1 MAAQAWQIYNEF
13 KATLG
18 LKALN
23 LNTDAMKMAL
33 FTSASNAANVALVT
47 AQYATLTNELAN
59 GNGYTTGGFTL
70 GSVSYSQTAGTA
82 HFVVGTATWT
92 ASGGNLVFRFAV
104 IYDNT
109 ATNKDLICYSTLDN
123 TPADVTITDGTTLN
137 VTINASGV
145 FTLA

>member
-23 LNTDAMKMAL
+23 LNADTMKEAL
-33 FTSASNAANVALVT
+33 FTSASNAGSVSLAT

-59 GNGYTTGGFTL
+59 GNGYTTGGVTL
-70 GSVSYSQTAGTA
+70 GSVAYSQTGGTA
-82 HFVVGTATWT
+82 KFTVGTASWT

-104 IYDNT
+104 IYDFT
-109 ATNKDLICYSTLDN
+109 ATNKDLICFSTLDN
-123 TPADVTITDGTTLN
+123 TPANVTITDGTTLN
-137 VTINASGV
+137 VTIDASGV
-145 FTLA
+145 FTLV